1 MIFDYEAGFRLNIKP
16 SPVSISLHSE
26 VGFLDVWPTHKS
38 KFFTD
43 IGNIRLSIGI
53 PAPAHFITATALNQA
68 CKKALPPAV
77 RDIMCGH
84 AIPHTVTMFV
94 DPPKVNLKPDEALF
108 EGFNMIGM
116 SVGWVMKLHDIATT
130 GGIPPAG
137 ASLTKS
143 GSFALTS
150 VQAAEKPK
158 TSMKDLLKPS
168 VGLHYGNTHIF
179 GSLPDQQPCKGWPR
193 YDDCQEHACLNS
205 AICVDGVNA
214 YTCKCVQGFVGEFC
228 EKNVDNCID
237 GPHMVEGRCK
247 NGGTCTDDANDAS
260 LAFDTYACTCVG
272 GYKGKHCEIEIDE
285 CAVTPCQHGGSCVDK
300 VNGYTCSCMNGYEGK
315 DCEVDV
321 DDCAVTPCQ
330 HGGTCVDKVN
340 GYTCS
345 CMNGY
350 EGKDCEVD
358 VDDCAVTPCQHG
370 GTCVDKVNGYTCS
383 CVNGYEGKD
392 CEVDV
397 DDCAVNPCQNGG
409 ECTDGVAIFICDCEA
424 TLFEGERCEV
434 KKTPKDD
441 SPPKDDDE
449 KDEDKK
455 ENTKNDVSR
464 GKDAGRDKVADE
476 VQGGGAGGSGTGK
489 EAEAIKD
496 EAAAAAAGEQIME
509 SIWSHPAVFLVFAGI
524 GIMGTASLVFGA
536 FFLWRWAC
544 PKSKDPKKGND
555 EEEIVYYDNRM
566 NDGKKSL
573 PAAVWTSY
581 RTDEG
586 AVYFNNG
593 ARSTWTDH
601 GNHAKGKGSHTKPD
615 QSEGGAAR
623 RRSILQ
629 P

>member
-38 KFFTD
+38 KFFAD

-116 SVGWVMKLHDIATT
+116 SVGWVMKLQDIATT

-321 DDCAVTPCQ
+321 DDCAV
-330 HGGTCVDKVN
+330 
-340 GYTCS
+340 
-345 CMNGY
+345 
-350 EGKDCEVD
+350 
-358 VDDCAVTPCQHG
+358 
-370 GTCVDKVNGYTCS
+370 
-383 CVNGYEGKD
+383 
-392 CEVDV
+392 
-397 DDCAVNPCQNGG
+397 NPCQNGG

-455 ENTKNDVSR
+455 ENTKNDVSG

-509 SIWSHPAVFLVFAGI
+509 SIWSHPAIFLVFAGI

>member
-1 MIFDYEAGFRLNIKP
+1 MRPLSLRSFAQGLAFGCENGVLRQEMIFDYEAGFRLNIKP

-38 KFFTD
+38 KFFAD

-116 SVGWVMKLHDIATT
+116 SVGWIMKLQDIATT

-300 VNGYTCSCMNGYEGK
+300 VNGYTCSC
-315 DCEVDV
+315 
-321 DDCAVTPCQ
+321 
-330 HGGTCVDKVN
+330 
-340 GYTCS
+340 
-345 CMNGY
+345 
-350 EGKDCEVD
+350 
-358 VDDCAVTPCQHG
+358 
-370 GTCVDKVNGYTCS
+370 
-383 CVNGYEGKD
+383 VNGYEGKD

-496 EAAAAAAGEQIME
+496 EAAAAAGGEQIME
-509 SIWSHPAVFLVFAGI
+509 SIWSHPAIFLVFAGI

>member
-1 MIFDYEAGFRLNIKP
+1 MSLVLRLIPALCPLSLRSFAQGLAFGCENGVLRQEMIFDYEAGFRLNIKP

-38 KFFTD
+38 KFFAD

-116 SVGWVMKLHDIATT
+116 SVGWIMKLQDIATT

-300 VNGYTCSCMNGYEGK
+300 VNGYTCSCM
-315 DCEVDV
+315 
-321 DDCAVTPCQ
+321 
-330 HGGTCVDKVN
+330 
-340 GYTCS
+340 
-345 CMNGY
+345 
-350 EGKDCEVD
+350 
-358 VDDCAVTPCQHG
+358 
-370 GTCVDKVNGYTCS
+370 
-383 CVNGYEGKD
+383 NGYEGKD

>member
-38 KFFTD
+38 KFFAD

-116 SVGWVMKLHDIATT
+116 SVGWIMKLQDIATT

-321 DDCAVTPCQ
+321 DDCAV
-330 HGGTCVDKVN
+330 
-340 GYTCS
+340 
-345 CMNGY
+345 
-350 EGKDCEVD
+350 
-358 VDDCAVTPCQHG
+358 
-370 GTCVDKVNGYTCS
+370 
-383 CVNGYEGKD
+383 
-392 CEVDV
+392 
-397 DDCAVNPCQNGG
+397 NPCQNGG

-455 ENTKNDVSR
+455 ENTKNDVSG

-496 EAAAAAAGEQIME
+496 EAAAAAGGEQIME
-509 SIWSHPAVFLVFAGI
+509 SIWSHPAIFLVFAGI

>member
-38 KFFTD
+38 KFFAD

-116 SVGWVMKLHDIATT
+116 SVGWIMKLHDIATT

-321 DDCAVTPCQ
+321 DDCAV
-330 HGGTCVDKVN
+330 
-340 GYTCS
+340 
-345 CMNGY
+345 
-350 EGKDCEVD
+350 
-358 VDDCAVTPCQHG
+358 
-370 GTCVDKVNGYTCS
+370 
-383 CVNGYEGKD
+383 
-392 CEVDV
+392 
-397 DDCAVNPCQNGG
+397 NPCQNGG

-544 PKSKDPKKGND
+544 PKSKDLKKGND

>member
-1 MIFDYEAGFRLNIKP
+1 
-16 SPVSISLHSE
+16 
-26 VGFLDVWPTHKS
+26 
-38 KFFTD
+38 
-43 IGNIRLSIGI
+43 
-53 PAPAHFITATALNQA
+53 
-68 CKKALPPAV
+68 
-77 RDIMCGH
+77 
-84 AIPHTVTMFV
+84 
-94 DPPKVNLKPDEALF
+94 
-108 EGFNMIGM
+108 
-116 SVGWVMKLHDIATT
+116 
-130 GGIPPAG
+130 
-137 ASLTKS
+137 
-143 GSFALTS
+143 
-150 VQAAEKPK
+150 
-158 TSMKDLLKPS
+158 
-168 VGLHYGNTHIF
+168 
-179 GSLPDQQPCKGWPR
+179 
-193 YDDCQEHACLNS
+193 
-205 AICVDGVNA
+205 
-214 YTCKCVQGFVGEFC
+214 
-228 EKNVDNCID
+228 
-237 GPHMVEGRCK
+237 
-247 NGGTCTDDANDAS
+247 
-260 LAFDTYACTCVG
+260 
-272 GYKGKHCEIEIDE
+272 
-285 CAVTPCQHGGSCVDK
+285 
-300 VNGYTCSCMNGYEGK
+300 
-315 DCEVDV
+315 
-321 DDCAVTPCQ
+321 
-330 HGGTCVDKVN
+330 
-340 GYTCS
+340 
-345 CMNGY
+345 
-350 EGKDCEVD
+350 
-358 VDDCAVTPCQHG
+358 
-370 GTCVDKVNGYTCS
+370 
-383 CVNGYEGKD
+383 VNGYEGKD

-496 EAAAAAAGEQIME
+496 EAAAAAGGEQIME
-509 SIWSHPAVFLVFAGI
+509 SIWSHPAIFLVFAGI